1 MTGEKMNKEVSRWMQ
16 QANNVEREMNKE
28 DS

>member
-1 MTGEKMNKEVSRWMQ
+1 MTREKMNKEVSRWMQ
-16 QANNVEREMNKE
+16 QANNDEREMNKE